1 MIEPKVL
8 KNAFTWTPKHLRHSG
23 FGPPLPPRKPDY
35 RTPLLWLRRQDSELY
50 LINHTDETLD
60 SVRAYSGGF
69 ATADDAAIPV
79 GSADDYAY
87 AHVQPGDAVKVDEYD
102 MIFDSDFVLAVYIE
116 IRSAKLGEL
125 KLASPAEKGGVN
137 EAVLL
142 WESDLLKEN
151 SK

>member
-1 MIEPKVL
+1 MIEPKML
-8 KNAFTWTPKHLRHSG
+8 KNAFTWTPKHLRPAVSAPAAATQAG
-23 FGPPLPPRKPDY
+23 LSQAPAVVETPRLRTLSDQRYRRNPRFGACIQ
-35 RTPLLWLRRQDSELY
+35 RR
-50 LINHTDETLD
+50 
-60 SVRAYSGGF
+60 F

-79 GSADDYAY
+79 GSAEDYAY

-142 WESDLLKEN
+142 WDSDLLKED